1 MAAQGTLG
9 QRLLAIA
16 TAIAKTEAE
25 AVIVPDKI
33 VIAATLPG
41 APYQELL
48 DAHELVLPADGV
60 VMEQPELE
68 AALPGATALVPL
80 LIHPVDGPLLD
91 RAPSLRI
98 VANVA
103 VGYDNVDVAA
113 ATARSVLVT
122 NTPDVLTEAT
132 ADLAWALM
140 LGLARELIPN
150 DRYLREGRYKR
161 WLPGAL
167 LGADVYG
174 RTLGI
179 VGLGRIGQAVAR
191 RANGFGMRVLY
202 HQPRRPDPA
211 LEASFDARWV
221 TLEALLGD
229 SDFVSLH
236 CPLSESTRH
245 LIDRAA
251 LARMKPTAYLV
262 NTARGPVVDEK
273 ALAEA
278 LEAETIAG
286 AGLDVYEHEPAVEP
300 ALLPLTRAVLL
311 PHVGSAT
318 RSTREAMARLAVE
331 AVDDLL
337 AGRRPK
343 HPVNPEV
350 L

>member
-1 MAAQGTLG
+1 M
-9 QRLLAIA
+9 AIA
-16 TAIAKTEAE
+16 TAVDRTDAE
-25 AVIVPDKI
+25 GVIVPEKI
-33 VIAATLPG
+33 VIAAALPG
-41 APYQELL
+41 APYDRFAEH
-48 DAHELVLPADGV
+48 HELVLPSDGI
-60 VMEQPELE
+60 VMESDEL
-68 AALPGATALVPL
+68 ADALEGATALVPL
-80 LIHPVDGPLLD
+80 LIHRVDAALLD
-91 RAPSLRI
+91 RAPGLRI

-113 ATARSVLVT
+113 ATERSVLVT

-150 DRYLREGRYKR
+150 DRYLREGRYQR

-167 LGADVYG
+167 LGADVFG

-191 RANGFGMRVLY
+191 RAKGFGMRVLY
-202 HQPRRPDPA
+202 HQPRRLDR
-211 LEASFDARWV
+211 ASEEKFDARWV
-221 TLEALLGD
+221 VLEELLAE

-236 CPLSESTRH
+236 CPLRKSTHH
-245 LIDRAA
+245 LMDADA
-251 LARMKPTAYLV
+251 LAQMKPTAYLV

-273 ALAEA
+273 ELANA
-278 LEAETIAG
+278 LEAGTIAG

-300 ALLPLTRAVLL
+300 TLLPQTRAVLL

-350 L
+350 LP

>member
-1 MAAQGTLG
+1 M
-9 QRLLAIA
+9 AIA
-16 TAIAKTEAE
+16 TAVAKQERITSHGEWT
-25 AVIVPDKI
+25 IVPEKI
-33 VIAATLPG
+33 VIAAALPG
-41 APYQELL
+41 APYKRF
-48 DAHELVLPADGV
+48 APHHELVLPADGV
-60 VMEQPELE
+60 VMEGDELA
-68 AALPGATALVPL
+68 AALQGATALVAL
-80 LIHPVDGPLLD
+80 LIHRVDAALLD
-91 RAPSLRI
+91 RAPGLRI

-191 RANGFGMRVLY
+191 RAKGFGMRVLY
-202 HQPRRPDPA
+202 HQPRRLDPA
-211 LEASFDARWV
+211 LEASFDASWV
-221 TLEALLGD
+221 DLETLLGE
-229 SDFVSLH
+229 SDFVTLH

-245 LIDRAA
+245 LIDSAA

-262 NTARGPVVDEK
+262 NTARGPVVHEK
-273 ALAEA
+273 ALADA
-278 LEAETIAG
+278 LGAKTIAG
-286 AGLDVYEHEPAVEP
+286 AGLDVYENEPAVEP
-300 ALLPLTRAVLL
+300 LLLPQTRAVLL

-318 RSTREAMARLAVE
+318 RATREAMARLAVE
-331 AVDDLL
+331 AVHDLL

-350 L
+350 LP

>member
-1 MAAQGTLG
+1 M
-9 QRLLAIA
+9 
-16 TAIAKTEAE
+16 
-25 AVIVPDKI
+25 PDKI

-41 APYQELL
+41 APYDKLL
-48 DAHELVLPADGV
+48 DPNTLVLPADGV
-60 VMEQPELE
+60 VMQADELV
-68 AALPGATALVPL
+68 AAVEGATALVAL
-80 LIHPVDGPLLD
+80 LIHRVDAALLD
-91 RAPSLRI
+91 RAPGLRL

-113 ATARSVLVT
+113 ATARKVLVT

-191 RANGFGMRVLY
+191 RARGFGMRVLY
-202 HQPRRPDPA
+202 HQPRRLDPA
-211 LEASFDARWV
+211 LESSFDATWV
-221 TLEALLGD
+221 DLDRLLAD

-236 CPLSESTRH
+236 CPLNDATHH
-245 LIDRAA
+245 LMDGAA
-251 LARMKPTAYLV
+251 LAQMKSTAYLV
-262 NTARGPVVDEK
+262 NTSRGPVVHEA
-273 ALAEA
+273 ALAAA
-278 LEAETIAG
+278 LEAGTIAG

-300 ALLPLTRAVLL
+300 ALLPQTRAVLL

-331 AVDDLL
+331 SVHDLL

-350 L
+350 LP

>member
-1 MAAQGTLG
+1 MP
-9 QRLLAIA
+9 
-16 TAIAKTEAE
+16 E
-25 AVIVPDKI
+25 KI
-33 VIAATLPG
+33 VIAAALPG
-41 APYQELL
+41 APYDRLL
-48 DAHELVLPADGV
+48 SHHDLVLPDDGV
-60 VMEQPELE
+60 VMEADELA
-68 AALPGATALVPL
+68 AALTGATGLVPL
-80 LIHPVDGPLLD
+80 LIHRVDAALLD
-91 RAPSLRI
+91 LAPRLRI

-150 DRYLREGRYKR
+150 DRYLREGRYER

-179 VGLGRIGQAVAR
+179 VGLGRIGRAVAR
-191 RANGFGMRVLY
+191 RARGFGMRVVY
-202 HQPRRPDPA
+202 HQPRRLGPDVEQGLA
-211 LEASFDARWV
+211 ARWV
-221 TLEALLGD
+221 TLERLLAEA
-229 SDFVSLH
+229 DFVTLH
-236 CPLSESTRH
+236 CPLGETTRH
-245 LIDRAA
+245 LIDGAA
-251 LARMKPTAYLV
+251 LERMKPTAYLV

-278 LEAETIAG
+278 LEAGTIAG

-300 ALLPLTRAVLL
+300 ALLPLNSAVLL

-337 AGRRPK
+337 SGRRPK

-350 L
+350 LP

>member
-1 MAAQGTLG
+1 MP
-9 QRLLAIA
+9 
-16 TAIAKTEAE
+16 E
-25 AVIVPDKI
+25 KI
-33 VIAATLPG
+33 VIAAALPG
-41 APYQELL
+41 APY
-48 DAHELVLPADGV
+48 DRFAGRHELVLPTDGV
-60 VMEQPELE
+60 VMESHELA
-68 AALPGATALVPL
+68 AALEGATALVPL
-80 LIHPVDGPLLD
+80 LIHRVDADLLD
-91 RAPSLRI
+91 RAPGLRI

-113 ATARSVLVT
+113 ATERAVVVT

-150 DRYLREGRYKR
+150 DRYLREGRYRR

-191 RANGFGMRVLY
+191 RAKGFGMRTLY
-202 HQPRRPDPA
+202 HQPRRLDPA
-211 LEASFDARWV
+211 LEESLDVRWE
-221 TLEALLGD
+221 TLEALLAE

-236 CPLSESTRH
+236 CPLSEATGH
-245 LIDRAA
+245 LIDAAA
-251 LARMKPTAYLV
+251 LAQMKPTAFLI

-273 ALAEA
+273 ALAQA
-278 LEAETIAG
+278 LEAKTIAG
-286 AGLDVYEHEPAVEP
+286 AGLDVYEHEPTVEP
-300 ALLPLTRAVLL
+300 ALLSQAQAVLL

-318 RSTREAMARLAVE
+318 RSTREAMARLAIE

-350 L
+350 LP

>member
-1 MAAQGTLG
+1 MP
-9 QRLLAIA
+9 
-16 TAIAKTEAE
+16 E
-25 AVIVPDKI
+25 KI
-33 VIAATLPG
+33 VIAAALPG
-41 APYQELL
+41 APYERLL
-48 DAHELVLPADGV
+48 SHHELVLPDDGV
-60 VMEQPELE
+60 VMEADELA
-68 AALPGATALVPL
+68 AALTSATALVPL
-80 LIHPVDGPLLD
+80 LIHRVDAALLD
-91 RAPSLRI
+91 RAPGLRI

-179 VGLGRIGQAVAR
+179 VGLGRIGRAVAR
-191 RANGFGMRVLY
+191 RAGGFGMRVLY
-202 HQPRRPDPA
+202 HQPRRLDPDA
-211 LEASFDARWV
+211 EKSFAARWV
-221 TLEALLGD
+221 TLERLLD
-229 SDFVSLH
+229 ESDFVSLH
-236 CPLSESTRH
+236 CPLSETTHH
-245 LIDRAA
+245 LIDAAA

-262 NTARGPVVDEK
+262 NTARGPVVDEI

-300 ALLPLTRAVLL
+300 ALLPQTRAVLL

-350 L
+350 LP

>member
-1 MAAQGTLG
+1 
-9 QRLLAIA
+9 LAIG
-16 TAIAKTEAE
+16 TAVDRTDAE
-25 AVIVPDKI
+25 GVIVPEKI
-33 VIAATLPG
+33 VIAAALPG
-41 APYQELL
+41 APY
-48 DAHELVLPADGV
+48 DRFVHRHELVLPSDGV
-60 VMEQPELE
+60 VMESDELT
-68 AALPGATALVPL
+68 AALEGATALVPL
-80 LIHPVDGPLLD
+80 LIHRVDAALLD
-91 RAPSLRI
+91 RAPGLRI

-113 ATARSVLVT
+113 ATQRSVLVT

-150 DRYLREGRYKR
+150 DRYLREGRYQR

-167 LGADVYG
+167 LGADVFG

-191 RANGFGMRVLY
+191 RARGFGMRVIY
-202 HQPRRPDPA
+202 HQPRRQDPA
-211 LEASFDARWV
+211 LEEQLGARWMD
-221 TLEALLGD
+221 LEGLLAA

-245 LIDRAA
+245 LMDAAA
-251 LARMKPTAYLV
+251 LAQMKPTAYLV
-262 NTARGPVVDEK
+262 NTARGPVVDEA
-273 ALAEA
+273 ALAQA
-278 LEAETIAG
+278 LDNETIAG

-300 ALLPLTRAVLL
+300 ALLGQPRAVLL

-331 AVDDLL
+331 SVDDLL

-343 HPVNPEV
+343 HPINPEV
-350 L
+350 LP

>member
-1 MAAQGTLG
+1 MP
-9 QRLLAIA
+9 
-16 TAIAKTEAE
+16 E
-25 AVIVPDKI
+25 KI

-41 APYQELL
+41 APYDGLL
-48 DAHELVLPADGV
+48 DPNTLVLPADGV
-60 VMEQPELE
+60 VMHADELD
-68 AALPGATALVPL
+68 AAVQGATALVAL
-80 LIHPVDGPLLD
+80 LIHRVDAALLD
-91 RAPSLRI
+91 RAPGLRL

-113 ATARSVLVT
+113 ATARKVLVT

-150 DRYLREGRYKR
+150 DRYLREGRYKQ

-191 RANGFGMRVLY
+191 RARGFGMRVLY
-202 HQPRRPDPA
+202 HQPRRLDPA
-211 LEASFDARWV
+211 LESSFDANWV
-221 TLEALLGD
+221 ALDRLLGE

-236 CPLSESTRH
+236 CPLNDATRH
-245 LIDRAA
+245 LLDGAA
-251 LARMKPTAYLV
+251 LARMKSTAYLV
-262 NTARGPVVDEK
+262 NTSRGPVVHEA

-278 LEAETIAG
+278 LEAGTIAG

-300 ALLPLTRAVLL
+300 ALLPQSRAVLL

-318 RSTREAMARLAVE
+318 RATREAMSRLAVE
-331 AVDDLL
+331 SVHDLL

-350 L
+350 LP